1 MVVGA
6 GVAGLAAAG
15 RLRAAGVRTTLIEA
29 GARIGGRAWT
39 TAIGGEPFDQGAA
52 WLHDAE
58 RNPLVAMAPADA
70 LIDSDRV
77 RRERVTVAGRVA
89 SAEELAAYEAAWDR
103 MDGLAVPEPDA
114 TLAAAMGAM
123 LLEPWGPL
131 VALWEGA
138 IIAAADAD
146 RLGAADWRRNRLE
159 GRNAVPPEGVGAY
172 VARMLGTEAALG
184 VAATAIRYDG
194 AGVRVDTT
202 RGVIAAD
209 AVVVTVS
216 TGVLASGA
224 IRFEPGL
231 PGAVAAA
238 IGALPMGLLSKVAFP
253 AMGRLGVAPDTVLVD
268 RAGRMTFNAW
278 PRGRGYVV
286 GYMGGELAW
295 SVAGDARAAAA
306 VAREELGRVLGGDA
320 LRGLGAAVVTGWGTD
335 PLSLGAYAY
344 AGPGDAG
351 ARGVLGEALLAER
364 VVFAGE
370 AVRVDGLA
378 GTVGGAFLSGVA
390 AAGRLLG

>member
-1 MVVGA
+1 M
-6 GVAGLAAAG
+6 
-15 RLRAAGVRTTLIEA
+15 
-29 GARIGGRAWT
+29 
-39 TAIGGEPFDQGAA
+39 
-52 WLHDAE
+52 
-58 RNPLVAMAPADA
+58 
-70 LIDSDRV
+70 
-77 RRERVTVAGRVA
+77 RRRGTG
-89 SAEELAAYEAAWDR
+89 W
-103 MDGLAVPEPDA
+103 DGLAVPEPDA

-172 VARMLGTEAALG
+172 VARMLRTEAALG

-268 RAGRMTFNAW
+268 RVGRMTFNAW

-306 VAREELGRVLGGDA
+306 VAREELGRVLGGGCAARPGGGGRDGVGDGSVVA
-320 LRGLGAAVVTGWGTD
+320 GRLCVCRAGGCGGAGGSGRGV
-335 PLSLGAYAY
+335 
-344 AGPGDAG
+344 AGG
-351 ARGVLGEALLAER
+351 ARGVRG
-364 VVFAGE
+364 G
-370 AVRVDGLA
+370 G
-378 GTVGGAFLSGVA
+378 GPGGWVGGDGGRGFPEWGGGGGA
-390 AAGRLLG
+390 AAGVSACGLDPHPTLSRRGERAFRVSGVPAGGRGGKSRKTATLLLFRSSSG